1 MSSIISFLFFKKEKE
16 TSFSAAFEPYHPEV
30 EVFIESFALILF
42 QQDRLQSACPSQV
55 TVSLSFHT
63 SFRISTKNQPKIK
76 ECDKNTNNQS
86 LSKIFTVVHLS

>member
-16 TSFSAAFEPYHPEV
+16 TSFSAAFEPYHPEM

-55 TVSLSFHT
+55 TVRPMCLFIHLLE
-63 SFRISTKNQPKIK
+63 FRQKINLRLKNVIKIRTISY
-76 ECDKNTNNQS
+76 
-86 LSKIFTVVHLS
+86 